1 VRLRVRVEID
11 TDVIKACEARSIDVL
26 HAVVGDQK
34 TLLPSHEHGA
44 RIAVHRQVWGFQ
56 LVLHMAEGR
65 EAGPMHHI
73 TFLIGAPSPR
83 QKAIS
88 TADDFGIKVRGE
100 LGPVIRKP
108 SDTEI
113 TAEE

>member
-1 VRLRVRVEID
+1 
-11 TDVIKACEARSIDVL
+11 
-26 HAVVGDQK
+26 VVGDQE
-34 TLLPSHEHGA
+34 TFLPSHEHCAG
-44 RIAVHRQVWGFQ
+44 IAVHRQVWGFQ

-65 EAGPMHHI
+65 EAGPMHHV

-88 TADDFGIKVRGE
+88 TADDFGIKVSRE
-100 LGPVIRKP
+100 LRPVICKP

>member
-1 VRLRVRVEID
+1 M
-11 TDVIKACEARSIDVL
+11 
-26 HAVVGDQK
+26 VGDQE
-34 TLLPSHEHGA
+34 TFLPSHKHCAG
-44 RIAVHRQVWGFQ
+44 IAVHRQVWGFQ

-65 EAGPMHHI
+65 EAGPMHHV

-88 TADDFGIKVRGE
+88 TADDFGIKVSRE
-100 LGPVIRKP
+100 LWPVICKP